1 MRNEPNLNCLE
12 AVQIRFI
19 LEAVPE
25 LTSLNS
31 FKNFVFVQI
40 YDQRGGILRIS
51 VGALTGIREINLT
64 VVLVVK

>member
-31 FKNFVFVQI
+31 FKNCVFVQI
-40 YDQRGGILRIS
+40 YDQ
-51 VGALTGIREINLT
+51 
-64 VVLVVK
+64 